1 MTAKEYL
8 RQYRKLTERI
18 RQLDMSIE
26 KIEAELQGTSGSGG
40 DGTPRGTAISDPTG
54 RFAVELA
61 DMKQRRVRLREEA
74 WRKRDEIEAVIREV
88 DDPVCSRLLYDRYIL
103 CMQWEEIAEDIHH
116 DPMYTRA
123 RLHGRALQ
131 KASQCITERW

>member
-1 MTAKEYL
+1 MTAKEFM

-18 RQLDMSIE
+18 RQLDITIE
-26 KIEAELQGTSGSGG
+26 QIEAELEGTSGSG
-40 DGTPRGTAISDPTG
+40 DGMPRGTRISDPTG
-54 RFAVELA
+54 KFAAELVE
-61 DMKQRRVRLREEA
+61 MKRRRIRIREEA
-74 WRKRDEIEAVIREV
+74 WRKRDEIETVIRAV

-103 CMQWEEIAEDIHH
+103 FMRWEEIAEDINH

-131 KASQCITERW
+131 KASQCITES